1 MGSGRTRVRL
11 NAGATSIEQ
20 WLTRAQD
27 LPPGV
32 VCRTIFSTDFTL
44 AESARLMPVNTSPS
58 SFTRAPPSG
67 LISCKPAAARL
78 EIFVSRFSPSS
89 SLAPAPVS
97 DSAFAP
103 TVGSFICANSVVT
116 TRRQPVVTT
125 RTLPQ
130 RIRAYRDLSQVTT
143 PRDGLPGTSLSQT
156 TQHGLPLPAL
166 GGSPQQS
173 RQLDAPQ
180 SLGSMA
186 HLDGE
191 TSHRKR
197 HRRQCRVPRRQPENS
212 ARNGSGVPC
221 PS

>member
-1 MGSGRTRVRL
+1 
-11 NAGATSIEQ
+11 
-20 WLTRAQD
+20 
-27 LPPGV
+27 
-32 VCRTIFSTDFTL
+32 
-44 AESARLMPVNTSPS
+44 MPVKHRPKPVRSPES
-58 SFTRAPPSG
+58 RRPQG
-67 LISCKPAAARL
+67 L
-78 EIFVSRFSPSS
+78 EIHVGLRIR
-89 SLAPAPVS
+89 SLCPAPVEYVERMRHQPKRYCCNFPRVLPQQS
-97 DSAFAP
+97 
-103 TVGSFICANSVVT
+103 CANRVVT

-156 TQHGLPLPAL
+156 TQHGLPSPAL
-166 GGSPQQS
+166 CGSPQPS
-173 RQLDAPQ
+173 RLTGAPQ